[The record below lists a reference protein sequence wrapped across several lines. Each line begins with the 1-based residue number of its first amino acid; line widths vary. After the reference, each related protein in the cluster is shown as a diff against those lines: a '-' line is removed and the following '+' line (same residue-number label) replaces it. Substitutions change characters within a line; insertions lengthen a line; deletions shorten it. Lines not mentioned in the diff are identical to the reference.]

1 MANDYFQSKDFK
13 ELLKSYEEQR
23 ERGESI
29 YLDADDFA
37 DIADYYLSVDKP
49 ELSMETIDR
58 GLAIHGDDEV
68 LMIVQGAAY
77 IYQRQFGEAEEVL
90 KQLDATNPDVMY
102 QWAQIEYAKNNHVRK
117 AEKRWREWMK
127 AESGEEQPS
136 EGHRRE
142 NYIHI
147 ISSLIELRRDEEG
160 EKAFDVET
168 VRRWIREYIDVFQ
181 PLGRYDEDVQMA
193 DICRENELADL
204 MCEILTQVLEEQPY
218 LPKGWANL
226 GLAQYMLQ
234 RYSEAIES
242 CDFALAVKPND
253 TEAMLTKAHSLFSMG
268 EKIASIPVFKEY
280 LDKGGDK
287 LQLIPYA
294 DALFLKGDKKAGSA
308 ALKKLMSYYENER
321 LSVALQ
327 LINAEDTLPKDSKE
341 LKAAQEDYAEMVD
354 LYKRVM
360 TDVSDIYHSNGCYK
374 DSIKANK
381 MLTEC
386 DPQDSEAY
394 FMLGINN
401 LAIHE
406 YEEASR
412 NFALAL
418 QWADDQVMM
427 GVDIAL
433 TFVLNNF
440 DKFALE
446 VLDAVSKIAP
456 KSKSPFAKNIPAAK
470 SLTYLKMGYKD
481 QFLQFFRTACQDTPE
496 LVAKVYEGYFPKN
509 LPVSQWGDYAMKN
522 INKLINKLRN
532 DDRLLPD
539 FS

>member
-1 MANDYFQSKDFK
+1 MANDYFQSRDFK

-23 ERGESI
+23 AKGESI

-37 DIADYYLSVDKP
+37 DIADYYLSIDQP
-49 ELSMETIDR
+49 DLSMETIDK

-68 LMIVQGAAY
+68 LMIVKGAAH
-77 IYQRQFGEAEEVL
+77 IYQRQFDKAEEVL
-90 KQLDATNPDVMY
+90 KQLDATNPDVKY
-102 QWAQIEYAKNNHVRK
+102 QLAQIEYGKYHHVRK
-117 AEKRWREWMK
+117 ADKMWREWMK
-127 AESGEEQPS
+127 LENGEKPSEEQ
-136 EGHRRE
+136 RRE
-142 NYIHI
+142 SYIHI
-147 ISSLIELRRDEEG
+147 ISSLIELRRNDLG
-160 EKAFDVET
+160 EKDFDVES
-168 VRRWIREYIDVFQ
+168 VRRWVREYIDIFQ
-181 PLGRYDEDVQMA
+181 PLGKYDEDVQMA

-204 MCEILTQVLEEQPY
+204 MCEVLTQVLEEQPY

-234 RYSEAIES
+234 RYDQAIES
-242 CDFALAVKPND
+242 CDFALAIKPD
-253 TEAMLTKAHSLFSMG
+253 DMEALLTKAHSLYSMG
-268 EKIASIPVFKEY
+268 EKIASVSVFKEY
-280 LDKGGDK
+280 LDKGGEN
-287 LQLIPYA
+287 LQIIPYA
-294 DALFLKGDKKAGSA
+294 DALFLMGEKRA
-308 ALKKLMSYYENER
+308 AIVALNKLLNYYENER
-321 LSVALQ
+321 VTAALKFV
-327 LINAEDTLPKDSKE
+327 NAGETMPANSQE
-341 LKAAQEDYAEMVD
+341 LRTEQEIYSDFID

-360 TDVSDIYHSNGCYK
+360 TDISDIFHSHGCYR
-374 DSIKANK
+374 DSIRANK
-381 MLTEC
+381 LLTEC

-401 LAIHE
+401 LAISE

-456 KSKSPFAKNIPAAK
+456 KSKSPFVKNIPAAK

-481 QFLQFFRTACQDTPE
+481 QFLQCFRTACQDTPE
-496 LVAKVYEGYFPKN
+496 LVEKVYEGYFPKN
-509 LPVSQWGDYAMKN
+509 IPVSQWGDYAVKN
-522 INKLINKLRN
+522 INKLIKKLR
-532 DDRLLPD
+532 DDNHLRPD
-539 FS
+539 IV

>member
-23 ERGESI
+23 DKGESI

-37 DIADYYLSVDKP
+37 DIADYYLSIDQPK
-49 ELSMETIDR
+49 LSMETIDT

-68 LMIVQGAAY
+68 LLIVQGAAY
-77 IYQRQFGEAEEVL
+77 IFQRQFDEAEEVL
-90 KQLDATNPDVMY
+90 KQLDATNPDVKY
-102 QWAQIEYAKNNHVRK
+102 QWAQIEYGKYHHIRK
-117 AEKRWREWMK
+117 ADKIWREWMYLENGEK
-127 AESGEEQPS
+127 PTEEQ
-136 EGHRRE
+136 RRE

-147 ISSLIELRRDEEG
+147 ISSLIELRRNDAG
-160 EKAFDVET
+160 EKDFDVET
-168 VRRWIREYIDVFQ
+168 VRRWIKEYIDTFQ
-181 PLGRYDEDVQMA
+181 PLGRYDEDIQMA

-204 MCEILTQVLEEQPY
+204 MCEVLTQVLEEQPY

-234 RYSEAIES
+234 RYEQAIES
-242 CDFALAVKPND
+242 CDFALAVKPD
-253 TEAMLTKAHSLFSMG
+253 DMEALLTKAHSLHSMG

-280 LDKGGDK
+280 LDKGGEN
-287 LQLIPYA
+287 LQIIPYA
-294 DALFLKGDKKAGSA
+294 DALFLKGDKKAATSA
-308 ALKKLMSYYENER
+308 LNKLLNYYENER
-321 LSVALQ
+321 LAAALKYV
-327 LINAEDTLPKDSKE
+327 NARDTLPPNSKQ
-341 LKAAQEDYAEMVD
+341 LKEAEETYADFVD
-354 LYKRVM
+354 FYKRVM
-360 TDVSDIYHSNGCYK
+360 TDISDIYHYHGYYK

-381 MLTEC
+381 LLTEC

-401 LAIHE
+401 LAINE

-446 VLDAVSKIAP
+446 VLDAVSTIAP
-456 KSKSPFAKNIPAAK
+456 KSKSPFVKNIPAAK

-481 QFLQFFRTACQDTPE
+481 QFLKFFRTACQDTPE
-496 LVAKVYEGYFPKN
+496 LVEKVYEGYFPKN
-509 LPVSQWGDYAMKN
+509 LPVSQWGDYAVKN
-522 INKLINKLRN
+522 INKLIKKLREDN
-532 DDRLLPD
+532 LLRTD